1 MAAGRL
7 VTLPDGAFRVL
18 DTTRS
23 RQRRA
28 RRLTEL
34 VDVSAAGVPADAVAV
49 VVNLTATVTGTGYWT
64 AYPVGQPRP
73 TASNLNIDQ
82 PGQTRAGQAIVL
94 LSGTPAFNVY
104 SQGGGHLVVDVA
116 GWFTGATA
124 PKSTDGLFLPSNPTR
139 LLDSRNSFLM
149 PTWGGSTLEFP
160 VYGPTGQVSAAA
172 INITGTESML
182 AGFVTAFPAGVS
194 RPTAS
199 NLNVDRW
206 DQTIANHAI
215 VRVSSRGVSLFTQ
228 QGLHLIA
235 DLNGWYLGSPT
246 SAALAPPVNPSYGP
260 SFAQILNVASIHM
273 STFVGTGSN
282 LDAVSN
288 LGIAAT
294 WNGTAQLAV
303 PGNIVLFGHRTT
315 HGAPFRYINEIP
327 YGSLINLI
335 GDDGHSYNYVVVRQD
350 VTIPSFTVINNI
362 GASSGIATVQL
373 VACTPPGSVKFRHVT
388 TARLISV
395 T

>member
-1 MAAGRL
+1 M
-7 VTLPDGAFRVL
+7 
-18 DTTRS
+18 
-23 RQRRA
+23 
-28 RRLTEL
+28 
-34 VDVSAAGVPADAVAV
+34 
-49 VVNLTATVTGTGYWT
+49 
-64 AYPVGQPRP
+64 
-73 TASNLNIDQ
+73 
-82 PGQTRAGQAIVL
+82 
-94 LSGTPAFNVY
+94 Y

-139 LLDSRNSFLM
+139 LLDSRNSYLM

-182 AGFVTAFPAGVS
+182 AGFVTAFPAGVN